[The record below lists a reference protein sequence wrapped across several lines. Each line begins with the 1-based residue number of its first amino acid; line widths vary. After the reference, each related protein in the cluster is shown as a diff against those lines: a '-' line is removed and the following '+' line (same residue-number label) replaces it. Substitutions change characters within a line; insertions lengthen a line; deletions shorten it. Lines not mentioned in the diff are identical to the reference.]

1 MLSWV
6 LACFKCFFS
15 FIINFKRSFD
25 KILIPEVKGK
35 LREKMSLF
43 GTHKINWKDHYLIY
57 ETLPISWRDVIYIL
71 PYFLIFSCLLV
82 STILYFAVYL
92 LVLSSL
98 LRLIRTNTKRRKKVS
113 KKWASLYIKWSIH
126 VLCTLL
132 LTLKKSFNNQ
142 SPALKLWWTNG
153 KSRIL

>member
-1 MLSWV
+1 MIDIIICYTYMNMDICCKKTHRLSAIKWNT
-6 LACFKCFFS
+6 LYL
-15 FIINFKRSFD
+15 FD
-25 KILIPEVKGK
+25 IFELKHYNTYRLPK
-35 LREKMSLF
+35 L
-43 GTHKINWKDHYLIY
+43 Y
-57 ETLPISWRDVIYIL
+57 IYIL

-132 LTLKKSFNNQ
+132 LTLQKSFNNQ
-142 SPALKLWWTNG
+142 SPGLKLWWTNG